1 MRLQKLS
8 LAFRAISKTDVQPW
22 RSHDRRR
29 VRSRSAGFKDS
40 VAGKSNW
47 NSYEG
52 ADEKLLSPEELK
64 AKNAED
70 EKKIQARRAEAAKKM
85 EAERKAAGM

>member
-1 MRLQKLS
+1 MFA
-8 LAFRAISKTDVQPW
+8 LASSAAAVRVTVPVNSK
-22 RSHDRRR
+22 RSVVAR
-29 VRSRSAGFKDS
+29 AGFKDS

-64 AKNAED
+64 AKNAEE